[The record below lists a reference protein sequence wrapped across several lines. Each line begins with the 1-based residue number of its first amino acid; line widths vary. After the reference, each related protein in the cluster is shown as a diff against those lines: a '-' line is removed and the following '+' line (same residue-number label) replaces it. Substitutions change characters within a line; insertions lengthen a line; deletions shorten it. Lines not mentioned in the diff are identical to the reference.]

1 MARPKKIYKDK
12 VKFLKYGEFFKQY
25 SSVIC
30 NYSNSYNV
38 KLLMYLYDID
48 YNKAKKIYDKW
59 KNEYIK
65 SSII

>member
-12 VKFLKYGEFFKQY
+12 VKFLKYSEFFKQY
-25 SSVIC
+25 SNVIC
-30 NYSNSYNV
+30 NYTNSDNI

-48 YNKAKKIYDKW
+48 YNKARNIYNKW

-65 SSII
+65 SSKI

>member
-12 VKFLKYGEFFKQY
+12 VKFLKYNEFFNQY
-25 SSVIC
+25 SNVIS
-30 NYSNSYNV
+30 NYTNSDNI

-48 YNKAKKIYDKW
+48 YNKARKIYNKW

-65 SSII
+65 SSKI